1 MPAEKAM
8 LIAKKLEARIASV
21 QKTLRAPGVHLVD
34 SSALTEHLALLTQA
48 HANASDF
55 AAGVRRG
62 SEYTKPQNLQALI
75 GGARRL
81 EALLMVMT
89 RAMLKQQTI
98 DARTA
103 NLVAASTT
111 A

>member
-1 MPAEKAM
+1 M
-8 LIAKKLEARIASV
+8 LVAKRLGVCITSV

-55 AAGVRRG
+55 AAGIRRG

-75 GGARRL
+75 GGAKRL
-81 EALLMVMT
+81 EALLVLMT

-98 DARTA
+98 DTRTA
-103 NLVAASTT
+103 NFLAASTT